1 MPKSITAAG
10 GVVFSVT
17 ERKPAVLLIHRNA
30 VWDIPK
36 GKLEK
41 GESVAMCA
49 AREVAEE
56 TGAEL
61 PIIISELGTTYH
73 EYEQSNKQ
81 YGKTTYWYAMVF
93 PRAQVLTPQT
103 EEGIERIEW
112 VDLDEAIKLVG
123 FQNLEVVLERFKAWL
138 G

>member
-1 MPKSITAAG
+1 
-10 GVVFSVT
+10 
-17 ERKPAVLLIHRNA
+17 
-30 VWDIPK
+30 
-36 GKLEK
+36 
-41 GESVAMCA
+41 MCA

-61 PIIISELGTTYH
+61 PIMLSELGTTYH
-73 EYEQSNKQ
+73 EYEQNNKQ

-93 PRAQVLTPQT
+93 PRAQALTPQT

-112 VDLDEAIKLVG
+112 VGLDEAIKLVG
-123 FQNLEVVLERFKAWL
+123 FQNLEVVLERFKNWF